1 MSPMPKIDDPKPL
14 ADDEMGRLLRA
25 GDRLTDSQLRAVV
38 TEITRLRRVLDST
51 LQSLPR
57 LSEATEVKEL
67 VEQVDRLR
75 QILPEPE

>member
-1 MSPMPKIDDPKPL
+1 MANTDDPKPL
-14 ADDEMGRLLRA
+14 TEDELGRLLRA

-38 TEITRLRRVLDST
+38 TEIMRLRKVLDST

-57 LSEATEVKEL
+57 LSEAAEVQEL

-75 QILPEPE
+75 HILPEPK